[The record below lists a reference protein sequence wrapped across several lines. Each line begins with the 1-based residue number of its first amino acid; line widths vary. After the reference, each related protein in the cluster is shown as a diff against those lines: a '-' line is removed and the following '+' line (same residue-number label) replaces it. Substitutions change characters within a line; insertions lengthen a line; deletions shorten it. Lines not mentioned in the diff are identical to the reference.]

1 MKKNMKYLS
10 ALILALI
17 IPVTVFAKPAVTGKP
32 TPPPPSSGKVIILDA
47 GHGGSDS
54 GAVNPTYGLV
64 ERDLN
69 LEIALQTKAI
79 LNAGGYT
86 EVYLT
91 RTDNTTNLDNNA
103 RYTFAN
109 NKGGNL
115 LVSIHLN
122 SFTDPNVDGTQT
134 MYGKQTK
141 DMAFAK
147 LMQQQLFGYLNS
159 TTIKLSD
166 RGVSQFASG
175 VLLKSNMPSVITE
188 SVFMSNKDEAQ
199 ALADGTRQSDIAQ
212 GIASG
217 INGWF
222 NK

>member
-1 MKKNMKYLS
+1 MKYLS
-10 ALILALI
+10 ALLLALI
-17 IPVTVFAKPAVTGKP
+17 IPITVFAKPAVTGKP

-47 GHGGSDS
+47 GHGGTDS
-54 GAVNPTYGLV
+54 GAVNGNLT

-79 LNAGGYT
+79 LNASGYT

-103 RYTFAN
+103 RYTYAN
-109 NKGGNL
+109 QMGGNL

-122 SFTDPNVDGTQT
+122 GFSDPNVDGTQT
-134 MYGKQTK
+134 MYGKRTK
-141 DMAFAK
+141 DYAFAGV
-147 LMQQQLFGYLNS
+147 MQNALTSQLTGIN
-159 TTIKLSD
+159 D
-166 RGVSQFASG
+166 RGISQFASG

-188 SVFMSNKDEAQ
+188 AVFMSNPDEAQ
-199 ALADGTRQSDIAQ
+199 ALASGTRQPQIAQ
-212 GIASG
+212 GIANG
-217 INGWF
+217 ITIWL

>member
-47 GHGGSDS
+47 GHGGTDS
-54 GAVNPTYGLV
+54 GAVNGVLT
-64 ERDLN
+64 ERNLN

-79 LNAGGYT
+79 LETSGYT

-103 RYTFAN
+103 RYTYAN
-109 NKGGNL
+109 QMGGNL

-122 SFTDPNVDGTQT
+122 SFSDQTVNGTQT
-134 MYGKQTK
+134 MYGKKTK
-141 DMAFAK
+141 DYAFAGV
-147 LMQQQLFGYLNS
+147 MQQALVNQTGIYN
-159 TTIKLSD
+159 
-166 RGVSQFASG
+166 RGISQFASG

-188 SVFMSNKDEAQ
+188 SVFMSNQDEAQ
-199 ALADGTRQSDIAQ
+199 ALANGTRQPQIAQ
-212 GIASG
+212 GIANG
-217 INGWF
+217 IIAWL